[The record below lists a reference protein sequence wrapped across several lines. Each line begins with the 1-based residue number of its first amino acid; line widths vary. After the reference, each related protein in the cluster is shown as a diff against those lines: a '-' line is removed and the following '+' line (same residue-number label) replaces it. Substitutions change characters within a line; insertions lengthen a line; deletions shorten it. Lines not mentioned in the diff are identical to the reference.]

1 MANHMAL
8 LKMVKSKLRRE
19 DLIPLT
25 GKLAEM
31 PEVIQQQFES
41 FVARTGAKEDCFY
54 YMADGTAP
62 YVYYDFPYCH
72 YLYSFDSDMEEMFSP
87 VTQYEARNRAI
98 DKAIEEK
105 NYDYY
110 LYIVE
115 GAFDMLILQDLF
127 DSLEGSEKYRLL
139 KEKYTDVD
147 YGHDLITREMWEEA
161 ILTRS
166 PDDVSKIPGYF
177 DTLTVYRGNS
187 SQSTPPEQAMSWTVD
202 FKVAL
207 GFATRLTGSEATIYE
222 ATIKRKD
229 IIDYYDGRKEKEI
242 ICFPENLRKIK
253 QITQEKTDVLLPQL
267 NKERYADE
275 YSYYVNT
282 LMESEEAAAS
292 GLFPDSDFHNKLH
305 TKRVLMLA
313 LTLSRFAKCSHT
325 ERAILAN
332 TAVYHDIGRTHE
344 WEDEFHGLESVKKVN
359 ENNLPLVQIQCV
371 RTKEDYK
378 LATFSNEEV
387 DIISFLMHY
396 HCIEDT
402 EAFSALSKRDMSEKG
417 KKTARKLYKLFKDAD
432 GLDRVRLG
440 DLDISYL
447 RTPKAKELIVFA
459 TDLLRN
465 IE

>member
-1 MANHMAL
+1 MANPMEL
-8 LKMVKSKLRRE
+8 LNMVKSKLRRE

-25 GKLAEM
+25 SKLAEM
-31 PEVIQQQFES
+31 PEVIQQQFKS
-41 FVARTGAKEDCFY
+41 FVAKTGAKEDCFY
-54 YMADGTAP
+54 YMADGTTP

-72 YLYSFDSDMEEMFSP
+72 YLFSFDTDMEEMFSP
-87 VTQYEARNRAI
+87 VTQYDVRNRAI

-139 KEKYTDVD
+139 KEKYTDAD

-166 PDDVSKIPGYF
+166 KEDVNKIPGYF

-187 SQSTPPEQAMSWTVD
+187 SESTPPEQAMSWTVD

-207 GFATRLTGSEATIYE
+207 NFATRLTGNEATIYE
-222 ATIKRKD
+222 ATIKRND
-229 IIDYYDGRKEKEI
+229 IIDYYDGRREKEI
-242 ICFPENLRKIK
+242 ICFPENLRNIK
-253 QITQEKTDVLLPQL
+253 QITQEKTEVLLPQL

-282 LMESEEAAAS
+282 LMERKEASAS
-292 GLFPDSDFHNKLH
+292 GLFPDNEFHNKLH

-313 LTLSRFAKCSHT
+313 LTLARFAKCSHT

-344 WEDEFHGLESVKKVN
+344 WEDEFHGIESVKKVKQD
-359 ENNLPLVQIQCV
+359 NLPLVKIQCV
-371 RTKEDYK
+371 RTKEAYK
-378 LATFSNEEV
+378 LGTFSDAEV
-387 DIISFLMHY
+387 GVITFLMHY

-402 EAFSALSKRDMSEKG
+402 EAFNELAKLNMSDKD

-432 GLDRVRLG
+432 ALDRVRLG

-447 RTPKAKELIVFA
+447 RTPKSKELVVFA